1 MVLGFFVQLERK
13 CGLHREEQLHRI
25 LEQLK
30 NPSTNQKQ
38 LFVKAKD
45 AAPGRRS

>member
-13 CGLHREEQLHRI
+13 CGLHREDRI
-25 LEQLK
+25 FEQLK